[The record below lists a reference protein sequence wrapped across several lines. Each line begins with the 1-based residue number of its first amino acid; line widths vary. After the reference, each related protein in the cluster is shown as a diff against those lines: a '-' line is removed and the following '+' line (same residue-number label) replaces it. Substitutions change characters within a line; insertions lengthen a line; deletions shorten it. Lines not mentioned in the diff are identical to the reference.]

1 MGLTVNTWDYVRT
14 MIEINKNICIY
25 IYIHIY
31 RIVYWIY
38 DVYFG
43 ECNGDYIIEMN
54 YLRKFPIFVG

>member
-1 MGLTVNTWDYVRT
+1 MVNTWDYVRT
-14 MIEINKNICIY
+14 MTEINIHIY
-25 IYIHIY
+25 IYMY

-54 YLRKFPIFVG
+54 YLR

>member
-14 MIEINKNICIY
+14 MIEINKNICVY

-54 YLRKFPIFVG
+54 YLR